1 MNEAPGAPAGIDY
14 RKEYEREQ
22 ERLRRL
28 FDAYEA
34 QEKELQS
41 ARERITKLEETIGEK
56 ERVVRSLREV
66 LTSRDADNRELQ
78 IELSALRAEKASWD
92 PRLRELEANIRLEQD
107 RFGKLFKLAMELDA
121 ELKEAKAQIDARDRW
136 YRKNVLV
143 MSNIKRAMDEHD
155 NMIKA
160 AQGRAYEPDLEG
172 ELMRL
177 KGESEAPR

>member
-1 MNEAPGAPAGIDY
+1 MTIEIC
-14 RKEYEREQ
+14 
-22 ERLRRL
+22 
-28 FDAYEA
+28 
-34 QEKELQS
+34 S
-41 ARERITKLEETIGEK
+41 ATRGSLTREETISEK

-136 YRKNVLV
+136 YKKNVLV

-155 NMIKA
+155 NMIQA

-177 KGESEAPR
+177 RGESEVPK

>member
-1 MNEAPGAPAGIDY
+1 MNEAPGAVSGIDY
-14 RKEYEREQ
+14 KKEFEREQ
-22 ERLRRL
+22 DRLARL

-41 ARERITKLEETIGEK
+41 AKERITKLEETINEK

-66 LTSRDADNRELQ
+66 LSSRDADNRELQ

-121 ELKEAKAQIDARDRW
+121 ELKEARAQIEARDHW
-136 YRKNVLV
+136 YKKNVLV

-155 NMIKA
+155 KMILA
-160 AQGRAYEPDLEG
+160 AQGRPYEPDLDG

-177 KGESEAPR
+177 RPEAEEPK